1 VEGAESIEVQILSAA
16 QRLIDRGHWRQNG
29 MPTATDT
36 VRAEGLHFGHLPED
50 GYERQA
56 FQAVVWAIR
65 DGAGN
70 AWTDP
75 EPLLLIVQQHRDAA
89 NAT

>member
-1 VEGAESIEVQILSAA
+1 MERSESIDGPILSAA
-16 QRLIDRGHWRQNG
+16 QRLIDRGKWRQNG
-29 MPTATDT
+29 MPTAVDG
-36 VRAEGLHFGHLPED
+36 VRAEELHFGHLPED
-50 GYERQA
+50 GYQRLA
-56 FQAVVWAIR
+56 FQAVIWAIR

-70 AWTDP
+70 AWTEP